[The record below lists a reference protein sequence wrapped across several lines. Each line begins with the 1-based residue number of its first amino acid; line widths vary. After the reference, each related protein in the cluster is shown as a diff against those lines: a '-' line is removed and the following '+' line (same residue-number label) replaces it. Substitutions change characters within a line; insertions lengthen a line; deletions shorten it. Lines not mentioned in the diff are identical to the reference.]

1 MPSPDAT
8 LPDRT
13 ATPGATGEF
22 AFGDADFQ
30 RVRHLI
36 RARAGIH
43 LQHGKHAMVYSRL
56 ARRVRETGHACI
68 GAYLRDLE
76 NASGPQAHS
85 EWQAFV
91 NCLTTNLTSFFRENH
106 HFDELARALA
116 TRRGEALRI
125 WCTAASTG
133 EEPYSIAMV
142 AHEVLGAQA
151 NVQIIASDIDTGVLA
166 HARRGVYP
174 IDARGLSEARRR
186 AHCLRGTGA
195 NAGSLRI
202 RPDLARRIEFAGFN
216 LMEADYRKIGG
227 PFDYVFC
234 RNVMIYFDAAVQ
246 RQVLARLHA
255 TTKQGGW
262 LFVGHSENFTDARGQ
277 FRLLGQTIYERL

>member
-1 MPSPDAT
+1 MPSLDTT
-8 LPDRT
+8 LPDCT

-30 RVRHLI
+30 RVRQLI

-43 LQHGKHAMVYSRL
+43 LHDGKHAMVYSRL
-56 ARRVRETGHACI
+56 ARRVRETGHTCI
-68 GAYLRDLE
+68 GDYLRDLE
-76 NASGPQAHS
+76 TASGPRAQQ
-85 EWQAFV
+85 EWQEFV

-142 AHEVLGAQA
+142 VHEVLGAQA
-151 NVQIIASDIDTGVLA
+151 DVRIVATDIDTGVLA
-166 HARRGVYP
+166 RARRGVYP
-174 IDARGLSEARRR
+174 IDAGGLGDARRR
-186 AHCLRGTGA
+186 AHCLRGTGP

-202 RPDLARRIEFAGFN
+202 RPELARRIEFTCFN
-216 LMEADYRKIGG
+216 LMHADYGKVGG

-246 RQVLARLHA
+246 RQVLARIHA
-255 TTKQGGW
+255 TTKPGGW
-262 LFVGHSENFTDARGQ
+262 LFVGHSEHFTDARDLL
-277 FRLLGQTIYERL
+277 RLRGKTIYERL